1 MTRHIFLHLEDGE
14 GHLVAHA
21 DEGAEDQL
29 EHEALAVGGQLFH
42 ILHDDKAG
50 PIVVHVREERGHL
63 KHEIKLF
70 SSVQYSEI
78 GSLFDP

>member
-29 EHEALAVGGQLFH
+29 EHESPAVGGQLFH
-42 ILHDDKAG
+42 ILHDDKAR
-50 PIVVHVREERGHL
+50 PVVVHVGEERGHL
-63 KHEIKLF
+63 NMISNLF
-70 SSVQYSEI
+70 SSVQYSRI
-78 GSLFDP
+78 GSLLDP